1 MRKFTILFIGAVLF
15 TVNVCG
21 QNIFPSDDNVK
32 IDGYSL
38 QFIRPSTAGG
48 WARGLNYY
56 DTDNATRYSGIG
68 LFGSSTEARYFYI
81 AHGTFPYSSKLGLY
95 ILSDGKV
102 GIGTTNPNEELEVNG
117 NIVANQYKFKTVYY
131 DFSASPRTQLKSMS
145 LKLFDDYNVHR
156 PGGEAPGGNNYGTL
170 LSIYGRVNHWEHN
183 LYFGANKRLYFR
195 TSTWTGG
202 SSENGTGEFNDWRT
216 ILDSKSS
223 VESSGNLKITGTGDH
238 YIASG
243 NIGIGT
249 TSPGSKLDIKRTS
262 SGKALQLLGE
272 NLDVDFHIGHDG
284 NISGFYWRY
293 KGSQSG
299 NNNDLQLWTNNVT
312 SADKQVY
319 NIHQD
324 GNIKF
329 LQKVSIGCEVM
340 SGYELSVKGT
350 ISCGE
355 IKVEDVSGWADFVFE
370 EGYDLMPLQELDNYI
385 KENNHLPEIPTEKDV
400 KENGISVGEM
410 NAKLLQKIEEL
421 TLYVIE
427 LKKENEEQKQINAEQ
442 TQLIKKIIEN
452 TK

>member
-1 MRKFTILFIGAVLF
+1 MRKFTILFFSTVLF
-15 TVNVCG
+15 TVSVCG

-68 LFGSSTEARYFYI
+68 LFGSGAEARYFYI
-81 AHGTFPYSSKLGLY
+81 AHGTYPYSSKLGLY

-117 NIVANQYKFKTVYY
+117 NVVANQYKFKTVYY
-131 DFSASPRTQLKSMS
+131 DFSASPRTQLESMS

-249 TSPGSKLDIKRTS
+249 TTPDYKLT
-262 SGKALQLLGE
+262 
-272 NLDVDFHIGHDG
+272 VDG
-284 NISGFYWRY
+284 
-293 KGSQSG
+293 
-299 NNNDLQLWTNNVT
+299 T
-312 SADKQVY
+312 
-319 NIHQD
+319 
-324 GNIKF
+324 
-329 LQKVSIGCEVM
+329 IGCEEV
-340 SGYELSVKGT
+340 
-350 ISCGE
+350 I
-355 IKVEDVSGWADFVFE
+355 VENIVGADFVFE
-370 EGYDLMPLQELDNYI
+370 EEYDLRSLNEVEEFI
-385 KENNHLPEIPTEKDV
+385 KTNKHLPEVASAKDME
-400 KENGISVGEM
+400 ENGIDIGEFQIQ
-410 NAKLLQKIEEL
+410 LLQKIEEL

-427 LKKENEEQKQINAEQ
+427 LKKENDEQRQINAEQ
-442 TQLIKKIIEN
+442 TQLIKKLIEN